1 MQSYKKFNLGNV
13 KLLSGKT
20 LKSAKL
26 IYKTYGKLN
35 KNCSNVI
42 VLPTFYTGNHIRN
55 EGFIGKDRA
64 INPNK
69 YFIVSI
75 NMFGNGLSSSPSNA
89 TKSQYGS
96 KFPKIALWD
105 NIYCQHKLI
114 TEKLKIKKIA
124 LVTGWSM
131 AGCQSYQWAAQY
143 PEMVKA
149 ILPFCASSKTSTHN
163 HVF

>member
-1 MQSYKKFNLGNV
+1 MANYEKFKLGNI
-13 KLLSGKT
+13 KLLSGKI
-20 LKSAKL
+20 LNSAEL
-26 IYKTYGKLN
+26 AYKTYGKLN
-35 KNCSNVI
+35 KNGSNVI
-42 VLPTFYTGNHIRN
+42 ILPTFYTGSHIRN
-55 EGFIGKDRA
+55 EGFIGKNRA

-75 NMFGNGLSSSPSNA
+75 NMFGNGFSSSPNNS
-89 TKSQYGS
+89 TKNQFGA
-96 KFPKIALWD
+96 KFPTITLWD

-143 PEMVKA
+143 PNMVKA
-149 ILPFCASSKTSTHN
+149 ILPFCASSKTSIIIMY
-163 HVF
+163 F